1 MDELTSSLRK
11 KTRDMSDDLHYST
24 TVDSQF
30 GKLTLVATDVGLR
43 ALIWPDDSASRVPL
57 PSELVADVDHSVLSA
72 ACLQVE
78 EYLAGGRTEFDLTFD
93 LRGTAFQ
100 QEVWLGLASIPLGET
115 STYGEMAMRIG
126 RPKAVRAVGAA
137 IGRNPISIILP
148 CHRVIGASGD
158 LTGFAGGIETKRS
171 MLEFERAAI
180 VSLA

>member
-1 MDELTSSLRK
+1 MT
-11 KTRDMSDDLHYST
+11 DDRHYST

-30 GKLTLVATDVGLR
+30 GKLTLIATDVGLR
-43 ALIWPDDSASRVPL
+43 ALIWPDDSTSRVPL

-72 ACLQVE
+72 AYLQVE

-100 QEVWLGLASIPLGET
+100 QEVWLGLASIQLGET
-115 STYGEMAMRIG
+115 STYGELAMRIG

-171 MLEFERAAI
+171 MLAFELAAI
-180 VSLA
+180 WSLA